1 MQNGRIESFF
11 VYNDYYLLAK
21 GVEEEGADEDEGK
34 AEADEEGDDAGDE
47 ERGASVLLQVQVEG
61 GGRLG

>member
-1 MQNGRIESFF
+1 M
-11 VYNDYYLLAK
+11 YNDYYLLAK